1 MKYNEILL
9 AQILGPILTCSTPS
23 IVQAASVSDLF
34 ITEIMANPSAVSDT
48 DGEWFELF
56 NPTHDSINLSGI
68 TISDVAGNSSNNHII
83 SSGSDLWIESGDYF
97 VLARNDS
104 PLSNGGFTADYA
116 YSSFTLGNS
125 SDQIIFSEGS
135 NELLRLDYE
144 TGFVANGASMELL
157 SESMLASNYAASISP
172 YGDGDFGSPG
182 AAGTYAFSVQ
192 TSAVPLPNALWLF
205 GSGLLG
211 CIGVMRRKSVK

>member
-23 IVQAASVSDLF
+23 IAQAASVSDLL
-34 ITEIMANPSAVSDT
+34 ITEIMANPSAVSDAN
-48 DGEWFELF
+48 GEWFELF
-56 NPTHDSINLSGI
+56 NPTNDSINLSGI
-68 TISDVAGNSSNNHII
+68 TLSDAVGNSSNNHTI
-83 SSGSDLWIESGDYF
+83 SSNSDLWLDSGNYF
-97 VLARNDS
+97 VMARNGT
-104 PLSNGGFTADYA
+104 PLSNGGLTVDYA
-116 YSSFTLGNS
+116 YSNFTLGNS

-144 TGFVANGASMELL
+144 AGFVANGASMELL
-157 SESMLASNYAASISP
+157 SESMLASNYAASITP

-211 CIGVMRRKSVK
+211 CIGIMRRKSVK